1 MSEKTINE
9 EIEILVNGIA
19 NNNPAP
25 EKAKITKNYTG
36 KQIIDIETENGETY
50 ETIPYMGDN
59 TIGKTA
65 ILIFLYGEKPFAI
78 CI

>member
-9 EIEILVNGIA
+9 EIEILVNNIA

-25 EKAKITKNYTG
+25 EKAKITKNYPE
-36 KQIIDIETENGETY
+36 KQIVDIETENGEIY
-50 ETIPYMGDN
+50 KTIPYMGNN
-59 TIGKTA
+59 TVGKTA